1 MAFGWKQYWKPT
13 PKNIR
18 KFADALSAAS
28 LAISAYSFMSDYKL
42 FAYITLVTTFVAKL
56 STGTQRSTSCC
67 GLAHPQSIRRGIDM
81 KKSDYQFIL
90 FVIFLIVSLLL
101 HK

>member
-42 FAYITLVTTFVAKL
+42 FAYITLVTTFVAKFL
-56 STGTQRSTSCC
+56 SNFFSAENEGRKNT
-67 GLAHPQSIRRGIDM
+67 
-81 KKSDYQFIL
+81 
-90 FVIFLIVSLLL
+90 
-101 HK
+101 